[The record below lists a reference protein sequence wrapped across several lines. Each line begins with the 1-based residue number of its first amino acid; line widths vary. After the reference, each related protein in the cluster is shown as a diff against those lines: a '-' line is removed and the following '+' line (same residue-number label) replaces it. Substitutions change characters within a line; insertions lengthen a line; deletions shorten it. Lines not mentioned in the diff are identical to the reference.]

1 MRRKVPDEQQR
12 LELRRQLSEKART
25 GALALPDAIREM
37 RLALGLT
44 QEQFAGY
51 FKLTRRQL
59 QQMEADTGNPTIG
72 TLRRIGHAFG
82 FEVGY
87 VPRIQQNVPAPV
99 KQQPVPQSGRF
110 VETAEGGVRADAP
123 RELQLKRKS

>member
-1 MRRKVPDEQQR
+1 MRRKVLDEQQR
-12 LELRRQLSEKART
+12 LVLRRQLSEKART
-25 GALALPDAIREM
+25 GALALPGAIREM

-72 TLRRIGHAFG
+72 TLRRIGHVFG

-87 VPRIQQNVPAPV
+87 VPRQQDVPAPA
-99 KQQPVPQSGRF
+99 KQRPVPQSGRF
-110 VETAEGGVRADAP
+110 VETAGGGGYADTS
-123 RELQLKRKS
+123 RELKLKRKV